1 MMTDPLAYDRRHGF
15 AARGEAGRSIASTLL
30 RLCERL
36 TLELGVWECNAYEY
50 VAARDS
56 LLCQATWSTA
66 LGEDDI
72 AFVGTEN
79 TINRHR
85 DVDRVFSRHEIVVVH
100 ADDEKAGTPEGERM
114 DHWGEKTALYVPVV
128 LDDELLGVLELIER
142 RSRRE
147 FDDGDLRLAA
157 ALADVAAVAIG
168 NARYSG
174 QQDETNARLNAL
186 LAAGRALTST
196 VVLEEVLELV
206 AGTVATTLRAPA
218 CYIYEYDPAGDAIIW
233 RTHTQADARLPE
245 PDAPGTSYALDDF
258 PWDRDIL
265 ASGVARQVSLDSAD
279 LEPDLRASMTE
290 WSEHTMLIVPLLF
303 GDETVG
309 MMEIVETQPGRRFS
323 DDEAELAR
331 ALGEQAAAAIRNAQ
345 LYRRETWR
353 NERLVK
359 VLDLSRTLS
368 CSLEA
373 DDVINGVRAQ
383 LGALFPQRTTEV
395 EVVQLAAASEATG
408 ETSVIEDEL
417 ARRALEQV
425 HPVQMA
431 EGDRRRLIAP
441 LVTQGRAEGWLE
453 IVSDDRPFAQ
463 DEVELVQILANQMAA
478 ALDSTRLYAALAQ
491 QAITDGLTG
500 LFNHRY
506 FYERLRDEVV
516 RATRYD
522 LQLSLLMMDLDDFKC
537 YNDRFGHPAGDRVLR
552 HVADIMKAQLRESV
566 DVLARYGGEEFA
578 VILPHTPAG
587 GAERVGERL
596 SQSVGTLAYDLST
609 PLGALAAGERVRHSV
624 EDTVFPGAGPSEPAH
639 VTISV
644 GIASIPAHAR
654 DAEALVDAADRA
666 LYVAKL
672 HGKNRVEIFA

>member
-1 MMTDPLAYDRRHGF
+1 
-15 AARGEAGRSIASTLL
+15 
-30 RLCERL
+30 
-36 TLELGVWECNAYEY
+36 
-50 VAARDS
+50 
-56 LLCQATWSTA
+56 
-66 LGEDDI
+66 
-72 AFVGTEN
+72 
-79 TINRHR
+79 
-85 DVDRVFSRHEIVVVH
+85 
-100 ADDEKAGTPEGERM
+100 
-114 DHWGEKTALYVPVV
+114 
-128 LDDELLGVLELIER
+128 
-142 RSRRE
+142 
-147 FDDGDLRLAA
+147 
-157 ALADVAAVAIG
+157 
-168 NARYSG
+168 
-174 QQDETNARLNAL
+174 
-186 LAAGRALTST
+186 
-196 VVLEEVLELV
+196 
-206 AGTVATTLRAPA
+206 
-218 CYIYEYDPAGDAIIW
+218 
-233 RTHTQADARLPE
+233 
-245 PDAPGTSYALDDF
+245 
-258 PWDRDIL
+258 
-265 ASGVARQVSLDSAD
+265 
-279 LEPDLRASMTE
+279 
-290 WSEHTMLIVPLLF
+290 LLF

-368 CSLEA
+368 SSLEA

-383 LGALFPQRTTEV
+383 LGALFPQRATEV
-395 EVVQLAAASEATG
+395 EVVQLAAASETTG

-478 ALDSTRLYAALAQ
+478 ALDSTRLYATLAQ

-624 EDTVFPGAGPSEPAH
+624 EDTVFPGADPSEPAH